1 MNCARHT
8 ACRVPGSSQRR
19 SAPRTALH
27 VRWSALACALGALT
41 VAGCAESSQTRVQV
55 SLEVQGT
62 STAGTPI
69 ETQGA
74 VPVTLTR
81 ADLAFGPLYL
91 CAGAQAGALCDT
103 ARLEWLDT
111 VVVDA
116 LDPDPQPAG
125 ELYGVSGLVQSWMYD
140 LAISAQLT
148 STEPYVL
155 DAAEALGG
163 HSLVLEGTAIVS
175 GLTLPFTAQLRVQQ
189 TDTTELGVP
198 VVRKSANDVFSEDV
212 SGREQALQVRFD
224 PASWLAGVDLR
235 PYVEFRGCPAVPSA
249 ADAGVV
255 CDGLVEWTC
264 DPADPPVSRDCAA
277 LGQVCVAGQGCAE
290 RVVIAPGSEAARA
303 LRNALTSGTRPTFT
317 WIESE

>member
-1 MNCARHT
+1 MLC
-8 ACRVPGSSQRR
+8 
-19 SAPRTALH
+19 
-27 VRWSALACALGALT
+27 CALGALA

-55 SLEVQGT
+55 PLEVQGT
-62 STAGTPI
+62 SAPGTPI
-69 ETQGA
+69 ETLGA

-91 CAGAQAGALCDT
+91 CAGAQAGGLCDT

-111 VVVDA
+111 VVVDG
-116 LDPDPQPAG
+116 LDPTPQPAG

-140 LAISAQLT
+140 LGISAQLT
-148 STEPYVL
+148 SAEPYVL
-155 DAAEALGG
+155 EAAEALGG
-163 HSLVLEGTAIVS
+163 NSLVLEGSAVVS
-175 GLTLPFTAQLRVQQ
+175 GVTLPFVAEVRVQQ

-198 VVRKSANDVFSEDV
+198 VVRKSSSDVFSEDV

-224 PASWLAGVDLR
+224 PATWLRTVDLR
-235 PYVEFRGCPAVPSA
+235 PYVEFRTCAAIPSA

-264 DPADPPVSRDCAA
+264 DAVDPPVSRDCAA

-317 WIESE
+317 WVEASE